1 MAEKERKFGKSTT
14 YFPFEAG
21 SEHSFQNGGYT
32 ILNVFWKG
40 SSFFGYVDRKD
51 GYRPGISLWFSRMTR
66 SIRMPKKVV

>member
-21 SEHSFQNGGYT
+21 SEHSFQNGGYIHIER
-32 ILNVFWKG
+32 ILEGKQL
-40 SSFFGYVDRKD
+40 FGYVDRKD